1 MVHKG
6 QLEGMAKRDVLA
18 QNQVINRLFRLAA

>member
-18 QNQVINRLFRLAA
+18 QNQAINRLFGLAA